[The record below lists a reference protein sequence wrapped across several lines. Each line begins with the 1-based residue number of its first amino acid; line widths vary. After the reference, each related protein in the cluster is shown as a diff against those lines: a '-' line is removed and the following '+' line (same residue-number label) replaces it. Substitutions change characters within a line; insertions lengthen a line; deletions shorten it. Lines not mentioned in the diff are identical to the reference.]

1 MKTAPRVFAAFFFA
15 ALSLSSLFSQ
25 QTSANRKNQQPSNT
39 MVLNF
44 GPTKS
49 NPEGKAAAQKLLQ
62 ALGGA
67 AEVNSLTSLRQSV
80 IAIQQG
86 QKIDTEQTI
95 VYPNKQAQTVTLP
108 EGKVTMVV
116 TPTSA
121 FMVHGSQIQN
131 MPPDQRA
138 AFDSTLKH
146 DFINVLQH
154 IDDPKYVFVA
164 AGQEKVRGVEATI
177 VEVEADGV
185 PTRWWIAADGK
196 LLQERYSDMTQAG
209 AMQTMT
215 YLDWKNFGGLKYPTR
230 YQMTQ
235 AGQPAMT
242 MTLTAMEV
250 NGTVNPNL
258 FEMPSR

>member
-15 ALSLSSLFSQ
+15 ALSLSTLLSQ
-25 QTSANRKNQQPSNT
+25 QTSAKPQNQQPSNT

-44 GPTKS
+44 GPTES
-49 NPEGKAAAQKLLQ
+49 NPQGKAAAQKLLQ

-67 AEVNSLTSLRQSV
+67 AEVNSVKSLRQTV
-80 IAIQQG
+80 IAIQAG
-86 QKIDTEQTI
+86 QKIDTQETI
-95 VYPNKQAQTVTLP
+95 VYPNKQTQTVTLP
-108 EGKVTMVV
+108 EGKVTIVV

-121 FMVHGSQIQN
+121 FTVRGSQIQN

-154 IDDPKYVFVA
+154 IDDPKYIFVA
-164 AGQEKVRGVEATI
+164 TGQEKVQGVEATI
-177 VEVEADGV
+177 VEVEANGV
-185 PTRWWIAADGK
+185 PTRWWIAPDGK
-196 LLQERYSDMTQAG
+196 LLQERYSDMTQG
-209 AMQTMT
+209 GNMQTMV

-230 YQMTQ
+230 YEMTQ
-235 AGQPAMT
+235 PGQPAMT